1 MSKITKTIAALG
13 VVAGLGVAALPL
25 ASYAAVQNPSTVN
38 LTASLDNSLS
48 LSVTETELAFEL
60 ENGGAVVTDETAAT
74 VTTNNGKGYDL
85 NIKAASGDGALTSTV
100 GSYTIPAG
108 PAAQG
113 TSAWGYNTNG
123 GDTYTAVTAT
133 DVSIASSTAP
143 TPTAGTT
150 TNITIGVSADATQEA
165 GTYKGSFVLTAANRA

>member
-1 MSKITKTIAALG
+1 MSKVTKTIAALG

-25 ASYAAVQNPSTVN
+25 ASYAANPTPVN
-38 LTASLDNSLS
+38 LTASLDDSLS

-113 TSAWGYNTNG
+113 TSAWGYNTDG

-165 GTYKGSFVLTAANRA
+165 GTYKGSFVLTAANKA

>member
-1 MSKITKTIAALG
+1 MSKVTKTIAALG

-25 ASYAAVQNPSTVN
+25 ASYAANPTTVN
-38 LTASLDNSLS
+38 LTASLDDSLS
-48 LSVTETELAFEL
+48 LSVTETELAFDL
-60 ENGGAVVTDETAAT
+60 ENGGTVVKDTTAAT

-85 NIKAASGDGALTSTV
+85 KIKAGGSGASLTS

-108 PAAQG
+108 EAAQG
-113 TSAWGYNTNG
+113 TSAWGYNTDG
-123 GDTYTAVTAT
+123 GATYTAVTTT

-143 TPTAGTT
+143 TPASGTT

-165 GTYKGSFVLTAANRA
+165 GTYTGSFVLTAANKA

>member
-1 MSKITKTIAALG
+1 MSKVTKTIAALG

-25 ASYAAVQNPSTVN
+25 ASYAAEENPSTVN
-38 LTASLDNSLS
+38 LTARLQDSLS
-48 LSVTETELAFEL
+48 LNVSKNELSFEL
-60 ENGGAVVTDETAAT
+60 ENGGAVVTDATAAT
-74 VTTNNGKGYDL
+74 VTTNSGKGYDL
-85 NIKAASGDGALTSTV
+85 NIKAASGNGALTSTV

-113 TSAWGYNTNG
+113 TSAWGYNTDG
-123 GDTYTAVTAT
+123 GDTYTAVTAA

-165 GTYKGSFVLTAANRA
+165 GIYKGSFVLTAANK

>member
-1 MSKITKTIAALG
+1 MSKVTKTIAALG

-25 ASYAAVQNPSTVN
+25 ASYAAEQNPSTVN
-38 LTASLDNSLS
+38 LTARLQDSLS
-48 LSVTETELAFEL
+48 LNVSKNELSFDL
-60 ENGGAVVTDETAAT
+60 ENGGAVVKDTTAAT

-85 NIKAASGDGALTSTV
+85 KIKAGGSSASLTS

-108 PAAQG
+108 KAAQG
-113 TSAWGYNTNG
+113 TSAWGYNTDG
-123 GDTYTAVTAT
+123 GTSYTAVTTT

-143 TPTAGTT
+143 TPASGTT

-165 GTYKGSFVLTAANRA
+165 GTYTGSFVLTATNKA

>member
-1 MSKITKTIAALG
+1 MSKVTKTIAALG

-25 ASYAAVQNPSTVN
+25 ASYAVNPTTVN
-38 LTASLDNSLS
+38 LTASLQDSLS
-48 LSVTETELAFEL
+48 LSVTETELAFAL
-60 ENGGAVVTDETAAT
+60 DNGGAVVTDETAAT

-85 NIKAASGDGALTSTV
+85 NIKAGSGGTALTS
-100 GSYTIPAG
+100 GDYTIPAG

-113 TSAWGYNTNG
+113 TSAWGYNTDG
-123 GDTYTAVTAT
+123 GTDYTAVTAS

-165 GTYKGSFVLTAANRA
+165 GTYKGSFVLTAANKA

>member
-25 ASYAAVQNPSTVN
+25 ASYAVEKNPSTVN
-38 LTASLDNSLS
+38 LTARLDNSLS
-48 LSVTETELAFEL
+48 LSVTETELAFDL
-60 ENGGAVVTDETAAT
+60 ENGGAVVKDTTAAT

-85 NIKAASGDGALTSTV
+85 KIKAGGSGTSLTS

-108 PAAQG
+108 EAAQG
-113 TSAWGYNTNG
+113 TSAWGYNTDG
-123 GDTYTAVTAT
+123 SATYTAVTAT

-143 TPTAGTT
+143 TPTSGTT

-165 GTYKGSFVLTAANRA
+165 GTYTGSFVLTAANKA

>member
-1 MSKITKTIAALG
+1 MSKVTKTIAALG

-25 ASYAAVQNPSTVN
+25 ASYAANPTRVN
-38 LTASLDNSLS
+38 LTANLDDSLS

-74 VTTNNGKGYDL
+74 VTTNSGKGYDL
-85 NIKAASGDGALTSTV
+85 NIKAASGNGALTSTV

-113 TSAWGYNTNG
+113 TSAWGYKTGG
-123 GDTYTAVTAT
+123 GDTYTAVTAA

-165 GTYKGSFVLTAANRA
+165 GIYKGSFVLTAANKA